1 VSQERGSSQQYL
13 TFKLAGEEYGVGV
26 MLVQEIRGWSAVTV
40 LPNAPDWMLGV
51 LDLRGEAVP
60 IMDLRR
66 RFALEPAQFGP
77 STVVIVIRVPDGA
90 TQRVVG
96 IVVDAVSEVYDID
109 AASCRSLPD
118 LGSAAATELVQAL
131 AQTDGKTLI
140 LLDAARLTAGAL
152 H

>member
-1 VSQERGSSQQYL
+1 M
-13 TFKLAGEEYGVGV
+13 GV

-77 STVVIVIRVPDGA
+77 STVVIVIRVPDGP
-90 TQRVVG
+90 
-96 IVVDAVSEVYDID
+96 
-109 AASCRSLPD
+109 RS
-118 LGSAAATELVQAL
+118 A
-131 AQTDGKTLI
+131 
-140 LLDAARLTAGAL
+140 
-152 H
+152 